1 MCKQWKFDKIFVFD
15 FFSNFHLLL
24 NCKLIKIFAIWPF
37 YFFSNYV
44 FPRLL
49 YLIQIE
55 IRIGYYNVQKKSK
68 SRFFYLQF
76 FLNRYDLRM
85 MYCTLNPFDKITL
98 VSNIWYANFNICT
111 YSKNAFYL
119 ECHKRHV
126 LLSVNHTTTVSMKK
140 VFFTEMESKIRNEM
154 RSETNHPCRRGL
166 KHIIH
171 TLEISITECSMNKT
185 QTTAKKL

>member
-24 NCKLIKIFAIWPF
+24 NCNLIKIFAIWPF

-85 MYCTLNPFDKITL
+85 MYCISNPFDLPESQIYDMQIL
-98 VSNIWYANFNICT
+98 LSVHIQ
-111 YSKNAFYL
+111 KNAFYL

-140 VFFTEMESKIRNEM
+140 MFFYRDGKYDKKWNEIRN
-154 RSETNHPCRRGL
+154 
-166 KHIIH
+166 
-171 TLEISITECSMNKT
+171 
-185 QTTAKKL
+185 